1 MFTRALLKRTMFTRA
16 GGSARSAGL
25 SNFSKA
31 SRRQPGSFLKGRWFR
46 SASNWAMARLSSPRL
61 KKRRLRSRA
70 RIHRWT
76 ICTAT
81 STFGLSFGRAGR
93 GGGLGGGGGVWGG
106 REGGGSA
113 ADELQRVDDRGDP
126 VGGRLRHGGAG
137 IGVAGGTQGR
147 HEDLCLA
154 NLAGGRVHDRH
165 GVAGVV
171 DEELVAGDVGL
182 SHRALQAQHPG
193 AVLDAKAGVLVGQ
206 RVGL

>member
-81 STFGLSFGRAGR
+81 STLGLSFGRAGGAGGTGPPLGLADYSASQRQARAER
-93 GGGLGGGGGVWGG
+93 GGGWGGGGGGGVGM
-106 REGGGSA
+106 RGGGHA
-113 ADELQRVDDRGDP
+113 ADELQRVHDRGDP

-137 IGVAGGTQGR
+137 IGVAGGTQGCN
-147 HEDLCLA
+147 E
-154 NLAGGRVHDRH
+154 
-165 GVAGVV
+165 
-171 DEELVAGDVGL
+171 
-182 SHRALQAQHPG
+182 
-193 AVLDAKAGVLVGQ
+193 
-206 RVGL
+206 